1 MWRIALSW
9 TGEETKKTF
18 CDGTLVSMSI
28 QISRCS
34 PAVAS
39 CTLWWVVTI
48 ASHVMISTSID
59 GHSSFFKHGLWALRS
74 AKFQP
79 HPSSSSCYYYY
90 IRKQKAENKL
100 EGSDMVG
107 FEY

>member
-1 MWRIALSW
+1 
-9 TGEETKKTF
+9 
-18 CDGTLVSMSI
+18 
-28 QISRCS
+28 
-34 PAVAS
+34 
-39 CTLWWVVTI
+39 
-48 ASHVMISTSID
+48 MISTSID
-59 GHSSFFKHGLWALRS
+59 GHSSFKHGLWALRS

-79 HPSSSSCYYYY
+79 HPSSSSSSCYYYY

>member
-1 MWRIALSW
+1 
-9 TGEETKKTF
+9 
-18 CDGTLVSMSI
+18 
-28 QISRCS
+28 
-34 PAVAS
+34 
-39 CTLWWVVTI
+39 
-48 ASHVMISTSID
+48 MISTSID
-59 GHSSFFKHGLWALRS
+59 GHSSFKHGLWALRS

-79 HPSSSSCYYYY
+79 HPSSSSSSSSSSCYYYY